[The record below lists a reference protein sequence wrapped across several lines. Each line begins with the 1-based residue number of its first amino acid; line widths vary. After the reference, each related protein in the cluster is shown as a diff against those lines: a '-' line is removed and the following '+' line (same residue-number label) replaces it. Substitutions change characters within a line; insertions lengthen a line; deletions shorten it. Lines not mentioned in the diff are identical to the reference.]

1 MSQVN
6 QINIFFS
13 QLHKNQTNQF
23 LKDLIYFLQKKSI
36 LYLIA
41 TQYQYQLQKQN
52 LNQTNPYIAIQIQ
65 FKKLQSQKYM
75 KCIEAIIKK
84 KSEKVIDNDQTI
96 TDQTHNNQNNK
107 LIACNI
113 LQKKK
118 NQGYYQ
124 LNEEEQIFSINLRK
138 CELSALVDEAINH
151 LNLQKMLKK
160 IQANIDIN
168 KVTENQFKSIVK
180 GIQKQKNLFELE
192 LFLYQS
198 TQQFNL
204 QEALQQFEALNQH
217 GLYIFT
223 LQISNGSN
231 NLSQQPIPNFQTF
244 FSKLSQL
251 KYLEINL
258 PCKEIDDYYII
269 SISQGVSQLLNLEQ
283 IKLDISR
290 NNITYSGITVFMD
303 AFQNLSKI
311 EEFNLNLNWNQQLG
325 YHSAQYIIQSLFQFK
340 KIKVLRLYIAQS
352 GIQYN
357 QWIVLAKQFLFLV
370 YLDEFEIQTGYGLK
384 HIQVIYERIAQ
395 IKLLIHMNTL
405 FLKTYFKHIAPN
417 LYPQLV
423 NPIYNHWDL
432 YY

>member
-1 MSQVN
+1 
-6 QINIFFS
+6 
-13 QLHKNQTNQF
+13 
-23 LKDLIYFLQKKSI
+23 
-36 LYLIA
+36 
-41 TQYQYQLQKQN
+41 
-52 LNQTNPYIAIQIQ
+52 
-65 FKKLQSQKYM
+65 M
-75 KCIEAIIKK
+75 KCFEAIIKK
-84 KSEKVIDNDQTI
+84 KSEKTI
-96 TDQTHNNQNNK
+96 NHNEAQADQTHNSQNAK
-107 LIACNI
+107 PSASSI

-124 LNEEEQIFSINLRK
+124 LNEEEQTFSINLRK
-138 CELSALVDEAINH
+138 CEISTFVDQAISH
-151 LNLQKMLKK
+151 LNLQKELKK
-160 IQANIDIN
+160 ISANIDIN
-168 KVTENQFKSIVK
+168 KITLNQFKSIVK
-180 GIQKQKNLFELE
+180 GIQNQKNLFELE

-198 TQQFNL
+198 QSMYDIRQAIQQL
-204 QEALQQFEALNQH
+204 EALNQH
-217 GLYIFT
+217 GLFIFT
-223 LQISNGSN
+223 LGISNGAN
-231 NLSQQPIPNFQTF
+231 NLSQQPIPNFQNF

-251 KYLEINL
+251 KYLEINC
-258 PCKEIDDYYII
+258 PCKEIDDQFII
-269 SISQGVSQLLNLEQ
+269 SLSQGISQLPNLEQ
-283 IKLDISR
+283 IKLDVSR
-290 NNITYSGITVFMD
+290 NNITYSGITIFMD
-303 AFQNLSKI
+303 VFQSLTKI
-311 EEFNLNLNWNQQLG
+311 EEFNINFNWNQQLG

-395 IKLLIHMNTL
+395 VKLLIHMNTL